1 VSSHKEAIR
10 ILNRLNEM
18 TEIIDTT
25 TITIKNALDSEFK
38 DFEDAMRDRTVP
50 HTVIA
55 QALKSLGI
63 EVSDNTIRRW
73 RNKQ

>member
-1 VSSHKEAIR
+1 VSKFAEALTDKR
-10 ILNRLNEM
+10 NANGGLYGRVR
-18 TEIIDTT
+18 DT
-25 TITIKNALDSEFK
+25 LDEASFK
-38 DFEDAMRDRTVP
+38 DFENAMRDRTVP

-63 EVSDNTIRRW
+63 EVSENTIRRW

>member
-1 VSSHKEAIR
+1 MSKFTEALTEKRNNNGGLYGLVKES
-10 ILNRLNEM
+10 
-18 TEIIDTT
+18 
-25 TITIKNALDSEFK
+25 LDETSFK

-63 EVSDNTIRRW
+63 EVSDNTVRRW

>member
-1 VSSHKEAIR
+1 MSKFTEALKLQNSNPAGLYGVIR
-10 ILNRLNEM
+10 EY
-18 TEIIDTT
+18 
-25 TITIKNALDSEFK
+25 LDEESFK
-38 DFEDAMRDRTVP
+38 DFEDAMRDKTVP

-55 QALKSLGI
+55 STLKSLGI

>member
-1 VSSHKEAIR
+1 MSKFTEALTEKRNINGGLYGLVKES
-10 ILNRLNEM
+10 
-18 TEIIDTT
+18 
-25 TITIKNALDSEFK
+25 LDETSFK

-63 EVSDNTIRRW
+63 EVSDNTVRRW
-73 RNKQ
+73 RNK